1 MTRCPFSL
9 ARLVKVTETSQ
20 VVYQAEKGSC
30 RSFPDPGGDGIQA
43 GRAPSRSD
51 GRRNYQI
58 LSPLDFLAE
67 FTQHF
72 PAKGA
77 HLIRYYG
84 WYSNKSRGMR
94 KEAAVEATG
103 ESSPAA
109 DASSGASN
117 RCSQSWAMLIKRVYE
132 VDPLSCPEC
141 GGQMAVVAFIEPPQ
155 ADVIEKILSGHQ
167 SGAMVGG
174 LWRSVAA
181 RAPPADSI
189 DPSGGGSG
197 STNGSDNKPVEL
209 TYVDMATY

>member
-1 MTRCPFSL
+1 MASN
-9 ARLVKVTETSQ
+9 
-20 VVYQAEKGSC
+20 
-30 RSFPDPGGDGIQA
+30 
-43 GRAPSRSD
+43 RAAQ
-51 GRRNYQI
+51 RNFQI
-58 LSPLDFLAE
+58 LSPLEFLAE
-67 FTQHF
+67 FTQQI
-72 PAKGA
+72 PPKGS
-77 HLIRYYG
+77 HLVRYYG

-94 KEAAVEATG
+94 RKAAEATG
-103 ESSPAA
+103 SFDESPGTVGVEEASP
-109 DASSGASN
+109 SRS
-117 RCSQSWAMLIKRVYE
+117 SQSWAMLIKRVYE

-197 STNGSDNKPVEL
+197 STNGSDNEPAEL
-209 TYVDMATY
+209 TYVDLATF